1 MSPRRPSVV
10 LLEATAAVTFA
21 TLSTL
26 KSIAGDAPV
35 VLWVDVSPVEYVSQ
49 ALARGVRGIL
59 RKSLPIELIDIG
71 RVLTTRRKE
80 ATAAVA

>member
-10 LLEATAAVTFA
+10 LLDAAAAVTFA

-26 KSIAGDAPV
+26 KSIAGGAPI
-35 VLWVDVSPVEYVSQ
+35 VLWVDVCPVEFVSQ